1 MANQDDKYHRQAQ
14 LDVWEHLLG
23 YDVVDIDGGK
33 IGTVRALWED
43 YTRQPAYLGVATS
56 WLDLGRIHVVP
67 AQYATLSEKRRCL
80 RLPFPATVVKDAPQ
94 CHATDEITLS
104 GETKIRDYYRKKGAG
119 GLADAQAGEAMSRR
133 IREDAPSRS
142 PDWRARPEEDEDEN
156 ADDRSFRDRIRHDVD
171 ERKSRVERSRE
182 PARDEVRD
190 EYRRRLDAV
199 RFTADWSRSRP
210 PGQYPAIR
218 PERSIERLAAA
229 AMPILLLHGR
239 QDMTFPA
246 FLAEQTADQLPG
258 ARAVVLDQAGHMAHI
273 DQPEAWLRA
282 VAGFL
287 A

>member
-1 MANQDDKYHRQAQ
+1 MLVEELIPVCRDPRVDLFTARSAGPADRTLLVVHGGPDWDHSYLREPLADLAEAHRLVFADLRGCGRSTQGLPAHEYNADAVVRDLLGLLDALGIAQTDLLGFSTGGLFAQRLAVTAPQRIRRLIIASSSIPPVPPNAYDDWPEAVAARQAGSRHWDQ
-14 LDVWEHLLG
+14 HPEPTPEL
-23 YDVVDIDGGK
+23 
-33 IGTVRALWED
+33 VRAD
-43 YTRQPAYLGVATS
+43 AVAGIPANV
-56 WLDLGRIHVVP
+56 W
-67 AQYATLSEKRRCL
+67 
-80 RLPFPATVVKDAPQ
+80 
-94 CHATDEITLS
+94 
-104 GETKIRDYYRKKGAG
+104 
-119 GLADAQAGEAMSRR
+119 
-133 IREDAPSRS
+133 
-142 PDWRARPEEDEDEN
+142 
-156 ADDRSFRDRIRHDVD
+156 
-171 ERKSRVERSRE
+171 
-182 PARDEVRD
+182 RDEVRD